1 MIERTIAYRADR
13 RDMIGNYY
21 APDGGGKHAA
31 VLVCHEG
38 PGIDE
43 NARGYARKLA
53 GLGYAA
59 FALDYHGGG
68 KPLADRDAMMA
79 RFGELMGSPDRIVA
93 LGKAGLDQLFAQPE
107 VDAGRAASIGFCFGG
122 TMSFQLARAG
132 IDIKAA
138 VGFHAGLAAAAPAAP
153 GAVKGKV
160 LALIGADDPM
170 IPPEQRAGF
179 EKEMT
184 AAKADWQLITYGGAA
199 HSFTNPNAANF
210 NMPGIVYDAKTEKRS
225 WQAMLDLF
233 REVL

>member
-1 MIERTIAYRADR
+1 MIERAIEYRADG

-21 APDGGGKHAA
+21 APDADGKHPA

-43 NARGYARKLA
+43 NARGYARRLA

-79 RFGELMGSPDRIVA
+79 RIGELMGSPGRIVA
-93 LGKAGLDQLFAQPE
+93 LGKAGLDQLLAQPE
-107 VDAGRAASIGFCFGG
+107 ADAGRAASIGFCFGG
-122 TMSFQLARAG
+122 TMSFQLARSGA
-132 IDIKAA
+132 DLKAA
-138 VGFHAGLAAAAPAAP
+138 VGFHAGLATEAPAQA
-153 GAVKGKV
+153 GAVKAKM

-199 HSFTNPNAANF
+199 HSFTNPNAAAF

>member
-1 MIERTIAYRADR
+1 MIERHIAYSADG
-13 RDMIGNYY
+13 RDMIGTYVVG
-21 APDGGGKHAA
+21 DGGGKRPA

-38 PGIDE
+38 PGLDDH
-43 NARGYARKLA
+43 ARGYARKLA
-53 GLGYAA
+53 DLGYAA

-68 KPLADRDAMMA
+68 KPLTDRDAMMA

-93 LGKAGLDQLFAQPE
+93 LGKAGLDQLLAQPE
-107 VDAGRAASIGFCFGG
+107 ADASRSASIGFCFGG

-138 VGFHAGLAAAAPAAP
+138 VGFHAGLATTAPAKA
-153 GAVKGKV
+153 GAVRAKV
-160 LALIGADDPM
+160 LALIGVDDPI
-170 IPPEQRAGF
+170 IPPQQRADF

-184 AAKADWQLITYGGAA
+184 EAKADWQMMLYGGAA
-199 HSFTNPNAANF
+199 HSFTNPAAANL

-233 REVL
+233 KEVF